1 MLTTEFKSALT
12 FLEGGH
18 ASEALPILKR
28 IVDRWPNYAAAQV
41 AFAQA
46 LQLTDHAEDSLAAWC
61 RAEALVSRSPAVDRG
76 LRDAVS
82 QMFSPDVDA
91 ESAPVEELLDEAPDL
106 APTDDAEPAHDTE
119 VSDHS
124 GTLEMDPALF
134 VPIAVPFDEP
144 RVEAEIPEWAEQP
157 GEVAPSDV
165 DTDEP
170 EWNGGYAHDSGDG
183 AGSDVDVELD
193 AVPEEVELDRLI
205 DELESAKIVPA
216 EDPESVP
223 EPDLSVDID
232 DVVSETLA
240 RIYATQSQYTEAA
253 RVYDRLA
260 LENPDRAD
268 EFETKASE
276 MRARSR

>member
-1 MLTTEFKSALT
+1 MHGA
-12 FLEGGH
+12 G
-18 ASEALPILKR
+18 
-28 IVDRWPNYAAAQV
+28 PNR
-41 AFAQA
+41 
-46 LQLTDHAEDSLAAWC
+46 WC
-61 RAEALVSRSPAVDRG
+61 RALRRSIADSARRSHRCSH
-76 LRDAVS
+76 LAVS
-82 QMFSPDVDA
+82 PNLH
-91 ESAPVEELLDEAPDL
+91 LLRMCSTRRRTF
-106 APTDDAEPAHDTE
+106 APTDYAAPTHDTE
-119 VSDHS
+119 VSDHIE
-124 GTLEMDPALF
+124 TPEMDPALF

-183 AGSDVDVELD
+183 AGSDVDVDLD
-193 AVPEEVELDRLI
+193 VVPEEVELDRLI

-216 EDPESVP
+216 EDPGSVP

-240 RIYATQSQYTEAA
+240 RIYATQSQYSEAA

-268 EFETKASE
+268 EYETKASE